1 MELIGFKQYITEFAP
16 IIGALGR
23 LAGGAV
29 VRGGG
34 RAVASGAAS
43 GAVRAAASN
52 QGNQQ
57 AQGEQIDPTDATNM
71 MVDRASAMQA
81 QNVNGVR
88 IRSAANNT
96 PAVQS
101 RTGPNAVGPDSVH
114 NTNSSVMAGQAL
126 QMGQLYGANNVGTKY
141 RR

>member
-1 MELIGFKQYITEFAP
+1 MELIGFKQYIAEVAP
-16 IIGALGR
+16 LIGALGR
-23 LAGGAV
+23 LAGGAAS
-29 VRGGG
+29 RGAGK
-34 RAVASGAAS
+34 AVASGAATGVAK
-43 GAVRAAASN
+43 GAAETAT
-52 QGNQQ
+52 NQQ
-57 AQGEQIDPTDATNM
+57 NQEQAPDPNATEM
-71 MVDRASAMQA
+71 MVDRATNMSS
-81 QNVNGVR
+81 QNAGGIQ

-101 RTGPNAVGPDSVH
+101 KTGSNAVGPDSVH

>member
-1 MELIGFKQYITEFAP
+1 MELIGFKQYITEIAP
-16 IIGALGR
+16 IIGALGK
-23 LAGGAV
+23 LVAG
-29 VRGGG
+29 GGG

-57 AQGEQIDPTDATNM
+57 NQGQQQAPIDPTDATNM
-71 MVDRASAMQA
+71 MVDRASGMQA
-81 QNVNGVR
+81 QTAGGIQ
-88 IRSAANNT
+88 IRSVANNT

-101 RTGPNAVGPDSVH
+101 RTGSNAVGPDSVH
-114 NTNSSVMAGQAL
+114 TTNSSVMAGQAL
-126 QMGQLYGANNVGTKY
+126 QMGQLYGVNNVGTKN

>member
-1 MELIGFKQYITEFAP
+1 MELMGFKQYITEFAP

-23 LAGGAV
+23 LAGGA
-29 VRGGG
+29 GG

-114 NTNSSVMAGQAL
+114 NTNSSVLAGTAVQI
-126 QMGQLYGANNVGTKY
+126 GHIYGANNVGTKY